1 MYQIYETEKAIKEV
15 QRMLGLN
22 TTGVYEKRTRTA
34 VTDLQEKYKTQK
46 SGIVDYNTFTLIA
59 EEYRKKNTTRA
70 DGFLFYA
77 VYPFTSG
84 DQGEN
89 ITKIHSVMKVVLEN
103 YEYEGVIPNG
113 NFFGSD
119 TVNGIRY
126 LRKIL
131 NINGRD
137 EIDKILLNRIILESD
152 AIELK
157 KKYWI

>member
-1 MYQIYETEKAIKEV
+1 M
-15 QRMLGLN
+15 
-22 TTGVYEKRTRTA
+22 
-34 VTDLQEKYKTQK
+34 
-46 SGIVDYNTFTLIA
+46 IA